1 MAKTVSDTSRES
13 AKAALKRRRKKA
25 RREAKLMLEIEEA
38 NRDLKKA
45 QKKQS
50 KAQTRLE
57 ARSATL
63 HTLEVE
69 LEGLRTQSEEPAV
82 RATPLSA
89 ELESRQ
95 EPSDLESS
103 MVRPDGQQLTSSDQ
117 QDQGEK
123 TSLTDQIIAPSHE
136 EEVMVV
142 TNDEVTEGSEAAGV
156 RDNETATATE
166 PAQTLTTPRKASAPR
181 TATTRKPTA
190 TKRPASRSQST
201 KQSPSDAG

>member
-142 TNDEVTEGSEAAGV
+142 TNDEVTKGSEAAGV
-156 RDNETATATE
+156 RDNETATE
-166 PAQTLTTPRKASAPR
+166 HAQTLTTPRKAPAPK